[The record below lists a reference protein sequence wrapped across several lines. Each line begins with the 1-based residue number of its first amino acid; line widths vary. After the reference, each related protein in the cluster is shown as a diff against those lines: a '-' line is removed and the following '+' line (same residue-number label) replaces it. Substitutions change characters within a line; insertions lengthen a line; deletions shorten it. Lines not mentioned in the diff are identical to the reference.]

1 MDLSTLIG
9 IVSGAMLVLV
19 SILMGG
25 SAAIFVHIPSMLM
38 VFGGAIAATLISYK
52 LKHVTG
58 VMGVLQ
64 KTLKMD
70 VSDNQAIVEKL
81 TELARLVR
89 REGALALDEEVRKIE
104 DPFMRGGLEM
114 VIDGS
119 DSDTVRD
126 IMELELSYLMER
138 HKLGQGIFNALGM
151 YAPAFGM
158 IGTLVGLIAMLQ
170 QLEDPSNIGGGMA
183 VALITTFY
191 GALGSNL
198 IFIPLAKKLKTKSD
212 EEVVIKEMIIEG
224 VLSIQR
230 GDHPNNVSRKLYS
243 FLPPNL
249 RAGSAA
255 NAEAAGVA

>member
-1 MDLSTLIG
+1 VDLSTLIG
-9 IVSGAMLVLV
+9 IVSGALLVLI
-19 SILMGG
+19 SILLGG
-25 SAAIFVHIPSMLM
+25 SAAIFVHVPSMLM
-38 VFGGAIAATLISYK
+38 VFGGALAATLISYK
-52 LKHVTG
+52 MEHVTG
-58 VMGVLQ
+58 VMSVLQ
-64 KTLKMD
+64 KTLK
-70 VSDNQAIVEKL
+70 VNLAENSAIVEQL

-89 REGALALDEEVRKIE
+89 KDGALALDEEVRKI
-104 DPFMRGGLEM
+104 DDAFLRGGLEM

-119 DSDTVRD
+119 DTDTVRD

-170 QLEDPSNIGGGMA
+170 QLDDPSNIGGGMA

-198 IFIPLAKKLKTKSD
+198 IFIPLAKKLKTKSS
-212 EEVVIKEMIIEG
+212 EEVISKEMIIEG

-230 GDHPNNVSRKLYS
+230 GEHPNNVSRKLYS
-243 FLPPNL
+243 FLPPSL
-249 RAGSAA
+249 RSGSTAEV
-255 NAEAAGVA
+255 EAASVG